1 MNEKKSGIVFILVLV
16 TSILLTS
23 CGEQA
28 DFRYAENG
36 HNDTEWLE
44 RYQAYLDKYPDGKY
58 VAEATGALGY
68 VYMRMAVRGEA
79 IETAQEYDTEN
90 AGSNKIYII
99 KVTEHSDGHIQTSEH
114 PWNELLPTE
123 KKAGNLY
130 DASIYCIVSE
140 GDHIK
145 VDSKRYSNGVEVFGY
160 MVMTD
165 IELREAKTGRIL
177 FSTTLEGSK
186 PLFPYS
192 IKSNTQVIKGSPAQY
207 FDLENWLND
216 TVY

>member
-1 MNEKKSGIVFILVLV
+1 MNEKKTGIIFILVLV

-23 CGEQA
+23 CGEEA

-36 HNDTEWLE
+36 HNDAEWLE

-58 VAEATGALGY
+58 VDEATEVIGY
-68 VYMRMAVRGEA
+68 VYLRMAGRGEA
-79 IETAQEYDTEN
+79 IEAAQEYDTEN
-90 AGSNKIYII
+90 PGSNKIYIVNGRMDLGI
-99 KVTEHSDGHIQTSEH
+99 RTSEH
-114 PWNELLPTE
+114 HWNELLPTE
-123 KKAGNLY
+123 MKAGNLY